1 MTAQI
6 GQLVRDLLAGDLQ
19 SYTERTRSLDEPG
32 WNAFGEIVGAA
43 FYQAVGRRF
52 GAGQPDHDIAGF
64 VAAAAAPYTGSSTA
78 IDPAAAEALVR
89 SVLGDEATVGAV
101 LAELDEPDLARIEL
115 VLIHKLLDD
124 SGADGASVDSVVS
137 SAQNEAAEFSGE
149 AGSPA

>member
-19 SYTERTRSLDEPG
+19 SYSERTSSLDEPG

-52 GAGQPDHDIAGF
+52 GDGQPQGEISGF
-64 VAAAAAPYTGSSTA
+64 VADAAAAYASTPVA
-78 IDPAAAEALVR
+78 IEPAAAEALVR

-101 LAELDEPDLARIEL
+101 LEQLDEPDLARIEL
-115 VLIHKLLDD
+115 VLLHKLLDD
-124 SGADGASVDSVVS
+124 GGPDGESVDSLVS
-137 SAQNEAAEFSGE
+137 AAQNEAARFSGE
-149 AGSPA
+149 AG